1 MGDYLI
7 GNQKIRV
14 VLQNQGWSR
23 GFGIFGG
30 GIIDADI
37 VRPGTQGILDAA
49 MVRIISVSSS
59 RRSSY
64 KLLTLRRDVNEMR
77 TDLIRIPAIEVL
89 NDGTDGEPALIRTRA
104 RAETLLPLHPLS
116 GKKLRKMQPPSS
128 LNRLPY

>member
-1 MGDYLI
+1 MQLSWGRQLWRSPESNTYARRVESVGELIGGPGAIGEVGDYLI

-37 VRPGTQGILDAA
+37 VRPGTQVILDAA

-64 KLLTLRRDVNEMR
+64 KLLTLRRGVNEMR
-77 TDLIRIPAIEVL
+77 T
-89 NDGTDGEPALIRTRA
+89 
-104 RAETLLPLHPLS
+104 ETSSSYRLS
-116 GKKLRKMQPPSS
+116 KC
-128 LNRLPY
+128 